1 MYDRLQELMDLFHVT
16 AYKVSEDTGIPTS
29 YFARWKKT
37 NSIPKAEYVVILSN
51 YFNVSADWL
60 LTGEERNG
68 KTLPSNLLG
77 IIEDDDLM
85 SVLSLYMKADENS
98 KKKVIDMIKLI
109 CGE

>member
-37 NSIPKAEYVVILSN
+37 NYIPKAEYIVILSN

-68 KTLPSNLLG
+68 ETLPSNLLG
-77 IIEDDDLM
+77 IIEDKELM
-85 SVLSLYMKADENS
+85 SALSLYFASDKDT
-98 KKKVIDMIKLI
+98 KKKVVDMISLI
-109 CGE
+109 CK